1 MSYDAIVIG
10 SGPNGLAAA
19 ITLAQNGLHVLVI
32 EARATHG
39 GGMRTQELT
48 LPGFQHDICS
58 AIHPLAQASPFFRGL
73 ALTPDEVD
81 WITPPVSLAHPL
93 DDGTALVVAP
103 SLEETLEGLGR
114 DAARWRRLFAP
125 LVERWPD
132 FLDDLLAPLHVPR
145 HPLLFGVYAP
155 LLAAPATWLARAC
168 FRDERTR
175 ALFAGMAAHSLL
187 PLERAPTAGV
197 GLLLTLLAQSV
208 GWPMAKGGSQTIADA
223 LVRRLQRLGG
233 DVVCGWEVTDFA
245 ELPQARAYLFDTAPQ
260 GLLRILGERLPTR
273 YRRQLER
280 FRYNPGVF
288 KIDWALER
296 PIPWRAELCYR
307 AATVHIGGTLAEIA
321 AAERAIWRG
330 MHPDRPF
337 VLLAQQSLFDTARAP
352 EGKHVA
358 WAYCH
363 VPHGSTADMTE
374 AIERQVER
382 FAPDFRDCILARATR
397 SAAEMEKYN
406 PNYVGGDINAGV
418 QDLLQQFTRPTP
430 SLTPYRTPLKGVYLC
445 SSSTPPGG
453 GVHGMCGYYAAQT
466 VLRDWGLIGR
476 SEQASRCQM
485 VGH

>member
-1 MSYDAIVIG
+1 MNYDAIVIG

-19 ITLAQNGLHVLVI
+19 ITLAQNDLRVLVI
-32 EARATHG
+32 EARGTPG

-48 LPGFQHDICS
+48 LPGFRHDICS
-58 AIHPLAQASPFFRGL
+58 AIHPLAQASPFFRSL
-73 ALTPDEVD
+73 ALTSNEVE

-93 DDGTALVVAP
+93 DDGTALAVTP
-103 SLEETLEGLGR
+103 SLEETAARLGR
-114 DAARWRRLFAP
+114 DAKRWRHLFAP
-125 LVERWPD
+125 IVERWPA
-132 FLDDLLAPLHVPR
+132 FIDDLLAPLHLPR
-145 HPLLFGVYAP
+145 RPFLFGAYAP

-168 FRDERTR
+168 FRDERAR

-208 GWPMAKGGSQTIADA
+208 GWPVAKGGSQTIANA

-245 ELPQARAYLFDTAPQ
+245 ELPPAQAYLFDTAPK
-260 GLLRILGERLPTR
+260 GLLRIMGERLPAR
-273 YRRQLER
+273 YRRRLER

-296 PIPWRAELCYR
+296 PIPWKAELCYR
-307 AATVHIGGTLAEIA
+307 SATVHIGGTFEEIA
-321 AAERAIWRG
+321 ASERAVWQG
-330 MHPDRPF
+330 KHPERPF
-337 VLLAQQSLFDTARAP
+337 VLLAQQSLFDGTRAP
-352 EGKHVA
+352 AGKHAA

-363 VPHGSTADMTE
+363 APHGSEVDMSA

-382 FAPDFRDCILARATR
+382 FAPGFRDCILARATR
-397 SAAEMEKYN
+397 CAAEMEAYN
-406 PNYVGGDINAGV
+406 PNYVGGDINAGA
-418 QDLLQQFTRPTP
+418 QDLLQQFARPAP
-430 SLTPYRTPLKGVYLC
+430 SLVPYRTPLRGIYLC

-466 VLRDWGLIGR
+466 VLRDWKSFGHGKQATGR
-476 SEQASRCQM
+476 
-485 VGH
+485 